1 MRFKR
6 FSAFMIDIILIG
18 ILMIVIENI
27 VPIKDATYLNENMME
42 LTEQVL
48 NNEISMQN
56 YYNEFA
62 VNTYI
67 MDKNSVFV
75 LGLNTLIVILY
86 FIAVPI
92 ITKGFTLGKYVV
104 GIKYEGK
111 LNIWNLFLR
120 NIVTTGILQMILSI
134 ILIYVTK
141 DTTYLTLT
149 LILGFIQILLVIIS
163 AFMVLYRSDLK
174 GIQDM
179 ISKIKVVQIKEVK

>member
-1 MRFKR
+1 
-6 FSAFMIDIILIG
+6 
-18 ILMIVIENI
+18 
-27 VPIKDATYLNENMME
+27 
-42 LTEQVL
+42 
-48 NNEISMQN
+48 MQN

-62 VNTYI
+62 INTYI

-75 LGLNTLIVILY
+75 LGLNILIVILY

-120 NIVTTGILQMILSI
+120 NIITTGILQMILSI
-134 ILIYVTK
+134 ILIYLTK
-141 DTTYLTLT
+141 DTMYLTLT
-149 LILGFIQILLVIIS
+149 LFLGFIQILLVIIS

-179 ISKIKVVQIKEVK
+179 ISNIRVVKIKEVK